1 MNSRVTPY
9 ERGWLTLLVNQGI
22 CTTQEAREAQN
33 RVALEAVEEMHRRR
47 QAAREEKRRRKR
59 EEG

>member
-1 MNSRVTPY
+1 MNNRVTPY

-22 CTTQEAREAQN
+22 CTEAEARDAQN
-33 RVALEAVEEMHRRR
+33 RVAQEAVEELHRRR
-47 QAAREEKRRRKR
+47 RAAREEKRRRKR